1 MTQMYKTGAHL
12 VLLKSDVNFD
22 NNDDPPGVGRNEV
35 NAEEAGLGLSLG
47 YDNRDNLFTPG
58 QGMFAEIKATHYD
71 DVLYGDFKYDKIK
84 GKIYSYFPIHPRW
97 VQGLRLDGQFIN
109 GNSPFYAEPYI
120 DLRGIPAMRYQ
131 GEAVVVAETEAR
143 WNFYERWSMVGF
155 CGAGRTATSFGGLD
169 DDKTRWAYGGGFRYL
184 LARGFN
190 FHVGVDIARGPEE
203 TAVYLQF
210 GSAWR

>member
-120 DLRGIPAMRYQ
+120 NMRGIPAMRCC
-131 GEAVVVAETEAR
+131 R
-143 WNFYERWSMVGF
+143 
-155 CGAGRTATSFGGLD
+155 
-169 DDKTRWAYGGGFRYL
+169 GGGD
-184 LARGFN
+184 RGSLEFLRTLEHGG
-190 FHVGVDIARGPEE
+190 FLRCGQDRHIVRRA
-203 TAVYLQF
+203 
-210 GSAWR
+210 